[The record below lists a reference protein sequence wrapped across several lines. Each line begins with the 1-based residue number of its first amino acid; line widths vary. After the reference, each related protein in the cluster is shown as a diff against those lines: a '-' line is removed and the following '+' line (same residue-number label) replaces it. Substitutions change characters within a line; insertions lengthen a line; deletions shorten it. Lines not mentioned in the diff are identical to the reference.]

1 MVSEERLHAVPEQEP
16 EEVRDE
22 TPDARQRLA
31 QLSTALAQLD
41 VESDTTALVPVE
53 SVAPMVS
60 AIMKAIGHAPGGGE
74 SSEALAE
81 SRRQAIRE
89 EALEEAH
96 ARYRISRVGSGAVA
110 SVTTVLWLLPQ
121 LVTAFGGEAVVAA
134 LQTSILA
141 PLFAYAY
148 FDPIAFGLM
157 LYAWFFFGLTGIMEQ
172 NDRRRIDWVTTD
184 SARAALLRRAV
195 LAARQ
200 RGEQDSITKG
210 DVRDALG
217 RGLRPSF
224 ALRLVGARD
233 VSASFLDRVTSF
245 HVSELSAQGVLAP
258 STQASL
264 SPRYLVAEEVSRDL
278 KP

>member
-1 MVSEERLHAVPEQEP
+1 MAEEPIQAVADDEDEQDG
-16 EEVRDE
+16 V
-22 TPDARQRLA
+22 PDARQRLA

-41 VESDTTALVPVE
+41 VDSDTTALVPVE

-60 AIMKAIGHAPGGGE
+60 AIMKALGQAPQKE
-74 SSEALAE
+74 SGDALAE

-89 EALEEAH
+89 EAIEEAR
-96 ARYRISRVGSGAVA
+96 ARYRLSRVGSGSVA
-110 SVTTVLWLLPQ
+110 GLATTLWLVPQ

-141 PLFAYAY
+141 PLFAYAF
-148 FDPIAFGLM
+148 FDPIAFGLA
-157 LYAWFFFGLTGIMEQ
+157 LYAWFFFGLTGLMEQ

-184 SARAALLRRAV
+184 AARSSLLKRAV

-200 RGEQDSITKG
+200 RGEQDSITKA
-210 DVRDALG
+210 DMRDALG

-245 HVSELSAQGVLAP
+245 HVFELAAQGVLAP

-264 SPRYLVAEEVSRDL
+264 SPRYLVAEEVSREL

>member
-1 MVSEERLHAVPEQEP
+1 MSEERLQAVAESEDVEDQ
-16 EEVRDE
+16 V
-22 TPDARQRLA
+22 PDARQRLER
-31 QLSTALAQLD
+31 LSTALAQLD
-41 VESDTTALVPVE
+41 VDSETTALVPVE

-60 AIMKAIGHAPGGGE
+60 AIMKAIGHAPGSSIE
-74 SSEALAE
+74 SGEALAE
-81 SRRQAIRE
+81 SRRQAIRAEAIE
-89 EALEEAH
+89 EAR

-110 SVTTVLWLLPQ
+110 SIATVLWLVPQ

-200 RGEQDSITKG
+200 RGEQDSIMKA
-210 DVRDALG
+210 DMRDALG
-217 RGLRPSF
+217 RGLRPTF

-245 HVSELSAQGVLAP
+245 HVSELAAQGVLAP

-264 SPRYLVAEEVSRDL
+264 SPRYLVADEVSRDL

>member
-1 MVSEERLHAVPEQEP
+1 MSEERLQAVPED
-16 EEVRDE
+16 EEAQDD
-22 TPDARQRLA
+22 TPDARERLA

-41 VESDTTALVPVE
+41 VDSDTTALVPVE

-60 AIMKAIGHAPGGGE
+60 AIMKAIGHPQGATGPSG
-74 SSEALAE
+74 EALVE

-96 ARYRISRVGSGAVA
+96 ARYRLSRVGSGAVA
-110 SVTTVLWLLPQ
+110 SIATTFWLLPQ
-121 LVTAFGGEAVVAA
+121 LVTAFGSEAVVAA

-148 FDPIAFGLM
+148 FDPIAFGIM
-157 LYAWFFFGLTGIMEQ
+157 LYAWFFFGLTGVMEQ

-184 SARAALLRRAV
+184 SARASLLKRAV

-200 RGEQDSITKG
+200 RGEQDSITKS
-210 DVRDALG
+210 DMRDALG

-233 VSASFLDRVTSF
+233 VSASFLDRVTAF
-245 HVSELSAQGVLAP
+245 HVSELAAQGVLAP

-264 SPRYLVAEEVSRDL
+264 SPRYLIAEEVSRDL

>member
-1 MVSEERLHAVPEQEP
+1 VSEERLQAVA
-16 EEVRDE
+16 E
-22 TPDARQRLA
+22 TPDEEDGSPDARRRLD

-41 VESDTTALVPVE
+41 VDTETTALVPVE

-60 AIMKAIGHAPGGGE
+60 AILKALGSGPQTGSPE
-74 SSEALAE
+74 QLAE
-81 SRRQAIRE
+81 SRRQAIRAEAIE
-89 EALEEAH
+89 EAR
-96 ARYRISRVGSGAVA
+96 ARYRLSRVGSGSVA
-110 SVTTVLWLLPQ
+110 AIVSVLWLLPQ
-121 LVTAFGGEAVVAA
+121 LVTAFGSEAVVAA

-148 FDPIAFGLM
+148 FDPAAFGLA
-157 LYAWFFFGLTGIMEQ
+157 LYAWFFFGLTGLMEQ

-184 SARAALLRRAV
+184 AARSALLKRAV
-195 LAARQ
+195 LSARQ

-210 DVRDALG
+210 DVREALG
-217 RGLRPSF
+217 RGLRPTF
-224 ALRLVGARD
+224 ALRLLGARD

-245 HVSELSAQGVLAP
+245 HVSELAAQGVLAP

-264 SPRYLVAEEVSRDL
+264 SPRYLVAEEVTRDL